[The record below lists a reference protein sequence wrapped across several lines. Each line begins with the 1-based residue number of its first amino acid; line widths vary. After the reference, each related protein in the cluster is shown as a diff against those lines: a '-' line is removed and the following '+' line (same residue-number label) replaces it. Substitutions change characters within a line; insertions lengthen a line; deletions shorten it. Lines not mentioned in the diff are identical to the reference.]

1 MTGSRAGAGLLVEC
15 RQAQA
20 QRGYR
25 ARLRPLPPGVGDSD
39 FTRARRQ
46 QQVLLALRSK
56 LTSAEMLPELPN
68 ILDAAGDTVRTNF
81 PSERVGEMI
90 GLAQKVD
97 TDKVRQYV
105 LGPSKYAQR
114 EPYSQT
120 GGIYKLQLKMD
131 ALAKLSVDLFG
142 NASRYAQ
149 PPTSGSAATDAVSAR
164 PVALRGWSL
173 GSVSGP
179 GASPGSSGA

>member
-1 MTGSRAGAGLLVEC
+1 
-15 RQAQA
+15 
-20 QRGYR
+20 
-25 ARLRPLPPGVGDSD
+25 
-39 FTRARRQ
+39 
-46 QQVLLALRSK
+46 
-56 LTSAEMLPELPN
+56 
-68 ILDAAGDTVRTNF
+68 
-81 PSERVGEMI
+81 MI
-90 GLAQKVD
+90 SLAQKVD

-149 PPTSGSAATDAVSAR
+149 PATSGSAAPTIGPSAA
-164 PVALRGWSL
+164 P
-173 GSVSGP
+173 
-179 GASPGSSGA
+179 